1 MDLDLRWRRK
11 RPRPQSLHEDCGTQ
25 RQPNLS
31 YDRAAKPD
39 VAASPVVL
47 GAMMLHRSH
56 RALLSARLVI
66 DNPRI
71 HALFAR
77 VADMAPVPVQAS
89 NNAPA
94 PRHDTGAI
102 FEIFHPTGDFHFLGS
117 KSHSGKCGCGH
128 DYGKAKLGH
137 RRTSIVSIGNFG
149 L

>member
-1 MDLDLRWRRK
+1 MKIAALNVNRICPTTARR
-11 RPRPQSLHEDCGTQ
+11 SLM
-25 RQPNLS
+25 S
-31 YDRAAKPD
+31 
-39 VAASPVVL
+39 L
-47 GAMMLHRSH
+47 GAMTLRRSH
-56 RALLSARLVI
+56 RARLSAHLVI

-94 PRHDTGAI
+94 PRHDTGAV

-137 RRTSIVSIGNFG
+137 RQTSIVSIGNFG